1 VSLDRKA
8 LVWTFVGAFGSLFV
22 LCGYYGWRMVAED
35 DLGWVV
41 PLVLFGPLAFL
52 VGGLVGA
59 ISFFAVHWRRL

>member
-1 VSLDRKA
+1 
-8 LVWTFVGAFGSLFV
+8 
-22 LCGYYGWRMVAED
+22 MVAED